1 MQCAASMTKMT
12 YSTTMIYKR
21 ITTYL
26 QRFCDSVKYRH
37 ELADILFTFKG
48 QEMTLTVD
56 SFTQTA
62 EISTI
67 VLGNE
72 AYSKSEYC
80 PDEMCGLANTMNQNF
95 KPYRFT
101 CGGSYDEM
109 TGAKLLSYSTEEEL
123 MSLLKWEIR
132 KMYYLPTQAEKALFL
147 GETSDFPDDEAFMQF
162 MLGVIDKWVAA
173 DYLDINILYLHGFAS
188 SGNSGTAR
196 EIQETLPKCRVLSPD
211 LPIDPDEAI
220 QLIQKTINEESI
232 DIVIGTSMGGLFA
245 SMVHDIPRILVN
257 PSFHVSRMMKNR
269 LDGADSVVIPFF
281 KTRKDGAT
289 EFTLTREEADRYFDL
304 GEQVFKS
311 ASSDNHR
318 TLGVF
323 GTDDNVVDCKEEY
336 LEHFDNIR
344 YFKGGHRLDKSAV
357 EEVIV
362 PAILQMIINGK
373 LK

>member
-1 MQCAASMTKMT
+1 MK
-12 YSTTMIYKR
+12 
-21 ITTYL
+21 
-26 QRFCDSVKYRH
+26 
-37 ELADILFTFKG
+37 
-48 QEMTLTVD
+48 LTVD

-62 EISTI
+62 VISTI
-67 VLGNE
+67 VISNE
-72 AYSKSEYC
+72 AFSKSNYC
-80 PDEMCGLANTMNQNF
+80 SDEICELANAMNQNF

-101 CGGSYDEM
+101 WEWGDDEM
-109 TGAKLLSYSTEEEL
+109 TGTKLISYSTEKEL

-132 KMYYLPTQAEKALFL
+132 KLYHLPTQAEKALLL

-162 MLGVIDKWVAA
+162 MLGVIDKWVAEE
-173 DYLDINILYLHGFAS
+173 YLDINILYLHGFAS

-196 EIQETLPKCRVLSPD
+196 EIQETLPKCRVISPD

-220 QLIQKTINEESI
+220 QLIQKTIDEESI
-232 DIVIGTSMGGLFA
+232 DLVIGTSMGGLFA
-245 SMVHDIPRILVN
+245 SMVHGIPRILVN
-257 PSFHVSRMMKNR
+257 PSFHVSRMMMNR
-269 LDGADSVVIPFF
+269 LDSAVSVVIPFF
-281 KTRKDGAT
+281 KTRKDEST
-289 EFTLTREEADRYFDL
+289 EFTLTREQADRYFDF

-311 ASSDNHR
+311 VSTDNNR

-323 GTDDNVVDCKEEY
+323 GTDDDVVDCKEEY

-362 PAILQMIINGK
+362 PAILQMIINEK